1 MNNLYWVLGLIAIII
16 SAVLI
21 WKRYKRKRN
30 RKVANMAA
38 HPEGDLYTDSYFD
51 EPLIENEGKSAFYA
65 PVVVD
70 EIISTPEAT
79 PSSDQMLD
87 EEPPKEA
94 NSSKERKSEMIVALY
109 VITKNEMGFTGTD
122 VLTVLEGLGLKYGKM
137 SIFHHY
143 GVGELKVQE
152 PVYSI
157 ANMVEPGI
165 FDPQYMS
172 NFNTSGLV
180 FFMRLPGPFGG
191 RVAFELLLNHAQRIA
206 ESLDGIL
213 MDEGNVPLVQKKI
226 GSLRDRIANFEQ
238 RSSSLSMLKRFS

>member
-1 MNNLYWVLGLIAIII
+1 MNNLYWVLGIIAIII
-16 SAVLI
+16 SAMLI
-21 WKRYKRKRN
+21 WKRYKRKHN

-51 EPLIENEGKSAFYA
+51 DENEGKSAFDA
-65 PVVVD
+65 PID

-79 PSSDQMLD
+79 PLSDQILD
-87 EEPPKEA
+87 EEPPTEA
-94 NSSKERKSEMIVALY
+94 NSSKERKSEMIIALY

-122 VLTVLEGLGLKYGKM
+122 VLTVLEELGLKYGKM

-152 PVYSI
+152 PVYSV

-180 FFMRLPGPFGG
+180 LFMRLPGPFGG

-226 GSLRDRIANFEQ
+226 GNLRDRIANFEQ
-238 RSSSLSMLKRFS
+238 RSNSLSMLKRFS

>member
-1 MNNLYWVLGLIAIII
+1 MNNLYWVLGIIAIII
-16 SAVLI
+16 STVLI

-51 EPLIENEGKSAFYA
+51 EPLIENEGKSAFDA
-65 PVVVD
+65 PID
-70 EIISTPEAT
+70 ENLSTPEAT
-79 PSSDQMLD
+79 PSSDQILD

-94 NSSKERKSEMIVALY
+94 IPSKERKSEMIIALY

-122 VLTVLEGLGLKYGKM
+122 LLTVLEDLGLKYGKM

-152 PVYSI
+152 PVYSV

-213 MDEGNVPLVQKKI
+213 VDEGNMPLVQKKMS
-226 GSLRDRIANFEQ
+226 SLRDRIANFEQ